1 MAKMMEYPDN
11 LINAI
16 FGDVAEYNTA
26 PDLLGSIEYCLY
38 TLDVRE
44 RELIN
49 RRFKQGMTLEESG
62 QIFNIGKE
70 RTRQVI
76 TRALRKLRHPSRSKL
91 IKYGLKGF
99 IEMKTRDMIDETAA
113 SNETINAKLDMTI
126 GELDITRRAYFCL
139 YRANLCTVRDILK
152 VIQDG
157 SLLKVRNLGM
167 FTAKEIINAIHKIGL
182 NTDVEEVTVD
192 GV

>member
-16 FGDVAEYNTA
+16 FGDIAEYNTA

-38 TLDVRE
+38 TLDDRE

-49 RRFKQGMTLEESG
+49 RRFKQRLSLEESG
-62 QIFNIGKE
+62 QIFNIERE
-70 RTRQVI
+70 RTRQI
-76 TRALRKLRHPSRSKL
+76 INRALRKLRHPSRSKL
-91 IKYGLKGF
+91 IKYGLRGF
-99 IEMKTRDMIDETAA
+99 IEMKSQDAIDKLTP
-113 SNETINAKLDMTI
+113 SSDTVQAKLEMTI
-126 GELDITRRAYFCL
+126 DELDIPHRAYCCL
-139 YRANLCTVRDILK
+139 YRANLITVRDVLK

-157 SLLKVRNLGM
+157 SLLKVRNVGLM
-167 FTAKEIINAIHKIGL
+167 TAREIINAIHKIAL
-182 NTDVEEVTVD
+182 NTSVEEVTID